1 LEGTGYWATTL
12 NSNWL
17 KRIQFGHQKLEQTGS
32 IKVQQLPR
40 YDKIARGFF
49 SRLRTQTGQSLGA
62 LAGQ

>member
-17 KRIQFGHQKLEQTGS
+17 KRIQFGRQKLERIGK

-49 SRLRTQTGQSLGA
+49 SQLMTQTGQSLGA
-62 LAGQ
+62 RAGQ